1 MASTS
6 SAPLLQ
12 HLESTT
18 LPEASSLSSLPLQ
31 ILTSP
36 LRAFQHAETFALRTV
51 PQTLAR
57 FSGMNALGL
66 DFWSGADTT
75 TGARDAVATAANA
88 AANMA
93 GDGTAGGVGQEGG
106 YYIAE
111 FLSAIKKVGGFFG
124 YLTSLWSFACLVEVG
139 LDCHRWRCM
148 MLIVPGTYSQPH
160 HNLCIHSATPS
171 TRLGKTPGSPFNPY
185 SSLRVPNPE
194 SAPRN

>member
-1 MASTS
+1 MSGIVETSTVASTS

-12 HLESTT
+12 HLEPTT
-18 LPEASSLSSLPLQ
+18 LPQASSLSSLPLQ

-57 FSGMNALGL
+57 IPGMNALGL
-66 DFWSGADTT
+66 GFWSGTDPTP
-75 TGARDAVATAANA
+75 GAGDAVAAATNA

-93 GDGTAGGVGQEGG
+93 GDGAAGVGQEGG

-124 YLTSLWSFACLVEVG
+124 YLTSLWSFACLVEV
-139 LDCHRWRCM
+139 W
-148 MLIVPGTYSQPH
+148 TS
-160 HNLCIHSATPS
+160 
-171 TRLGKTPGSPFNPY
+171 
-185 SSLRVPNPE
+185 
-194 SAPRN
+194 